1 MYQDGFK
8 EWGKPVAYQLLD
20 DAGFKVYSQTL
31 AIRPDDK
38 AKLAPCL
45 KQIVPV
51 FQQAAIDYQ
60 LTELICPRCRQPL
73 NQVRTAHGV
82 FWGCPNCGGRAVNIE
97 LLRRTFTPESINPL
111 WLHAIR
117 NEGKSSCACPSC
129 KNPMIEVALSDQAGV
144 NVDVC
149 RPCHFIWF
157 DVREVENLVP
167 RPVPPAPPE
176 VPQKV
181 REIIAIERVKQLAE
195 QARGPDFDSVA
206 PDERWKWIA
215 AFLGMPVEF
224 DAAPQERRPW
234 ATWILSATIIVASV
248 FAFTRLH
255 EIVSQFGLIPA
266 QATRLHGLTF
276 LTSFFLHAGVI
287 HLIGNMYSF
296 SCSAMT
302 WRIS

>member
-1 MYQDGFK
+1 
-8 EWGKPVAYQLLD
+8 
-20 DAGFKVYSQTL
+20 
-31 AIRPDDK
+31 
-38 AKLAPCL
+38 
-45 KQIVPV
+45 
-51 FQQAAIDYQ
+51 
-60 LTELICPRCRQPL
+60 
-73 NQVRTAHGV
+73 
-82 FWGCPNCGGRAVNIE
+82 
-97 LLRRTFTPESINPL
+97 
-111 WLHAIR
+111 
-117 NEGKSSCACPSC
+117 
-129 KNPMIEVALSDQAGV
+129 MIEVALSDQAGV

-234 ATWILSATIIVASV
+234 ATWILSATIIAASV

-266 QATRLHGLTF
+266 QATRLHGLTL

-287 HLIGNMYSF
+287 HLIGNMYFLLVFGDDVENFLKPGRYLVLIVLAAFIGDIAHIVAEPRSEIPCIGASGGIAGIIVFYALEFPHVKLGFLLRYLFLFRWIRLPAWFVFVLWFVFQLIGAWEQKAGISSVSSF
-296 SCSAMT
+296 AHLGGALVGFIAWLM
-302 WRIS
+302 WRHSGD